1 MFAQG
6 AAKIFIKPITKR
18 TKTKV
23 GQTAN
28 AWSDLLRCP
37 WGRLDYASNDLPHC
51 IRLHEQPN
59 PSFTRHLQHSS
70 VSG

>member
-6 AAKIFIKPITKR
+6 TAKIFIRPITKR

-37 WGRLDYASNDLPHC
+37 WGRLDYASNDRCRTASASMNNL
-51 IRLHEQPN
+51 I
-59 PSFTRHLQHSS
+59 
-70 VSG
+70 